1 MKVQIRRSV
10 FETNSSTNH
19 TLAIRRKAIDST
31 NRGLTLNLAETP
43 FKELEKR
50 FYPEVVS
57 LNELTLQEKV
67 DVLFYSIL
75 AGYCE
80 CREVL
85 ESIIRIQDI
94 LEKYDIT
101 VNVNWKNLRENL
113 DNYFDTSIFSLV
125 NQRLSSEEDIIQFL
139 FSDESYYTEYCD
151 ECGNLPSVELIAID
165 EMTYNNKDFI
175 YITER
180 M

>member
-19 TLAIRRKAIDST
+19 TLAIRRKDIDST
-31 NRGLTLNLAETP
+31 SRGLTLNLAETP
-43 FKELEKR
+43 FKELDER

-75 AGYCE
+75 ASYCE
-80 CREVL
+80 GREVL
-85 ESIIRIQDI
+85 EDILKIQDV
-94 LEKYDIT
+94 LEKYGIT
-101 VNVNWKNLRENL
+101 VNVNWKNLRANL
-113 DNYFDTSIFSLV
+113 DNYFHTSIFSLV
-125 NQRLSSEEDIIQFL
+125 NQRLSSEDDIIQFL
-139 FSDESYYTEYCD
+139 FSDEAYYTEYCD
-151 ECGNLPSVELIAID
+151 ECGNQPTDELVAID
-165 EMTYNNKDFI
+165 ELAYGNKDFI
-175 YITER
+175 YISER